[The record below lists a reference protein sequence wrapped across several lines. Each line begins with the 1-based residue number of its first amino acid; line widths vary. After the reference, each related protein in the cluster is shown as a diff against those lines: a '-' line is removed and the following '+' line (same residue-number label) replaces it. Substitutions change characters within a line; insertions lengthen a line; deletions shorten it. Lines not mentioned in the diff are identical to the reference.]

1 MIFGKKWVL
10 LPVLAVAL
18 PSFAQ
23 TEASLG
29 YRVEADVNVSAGEY
43 APMWMTSNRY
53 GLASERPNSGWLRA
67 GVTYDQPLKRNWRV
81 GAGLDLAGTLN
92 NGAVPDRAG
101 FVVQQAYAD
110 VSWKM
115 LTLSIGSKER
125 GNFPLDKDERLSS
138 GMMVEGMNARPVPQC
153 GGRSG
158 SICRWDSRATGCR

>member
-1 MIFGKKWVL
+1 MIFGKKWAL

-92 NGAVPDRAG
+92 MAA
-101 FVVQQAYAD
+101 
-110 VSWKM
+110 
-115 LTLSIGSKER
+115 
-125 GNFPLDKDERLSS
+125 
-138 GMMVEGMNARPVPQC
+138 ARVAPPV
-153 GGRSG
+153 
-158 SICRWDSRATGCR
+158 

>member
-1 MIFGKKWVL
+1 MIFGKKWAL

-81 GAGLDLAGTLN
+81 GAGLDLAGPAEQRGGAGPGQVRGAAGVCGCVVEDADAEYRKQGAGKFFRWTRM
-92 NGAVPDRAG
+92 NGSAA
-101 FVVQQAYAD
+101 A
-110 VSWKM
+110 
-115 LTLSIGSKER
+115 
-125 GNFPLDKDERLSS
+125 
-138 GMMVEGMNARPVPQC
+138 
-153 GGRSG
+153 
-158 SICRWDSRATGCR
+158 

>member
-1 MIFGKKWVL
+1 MGAAASSGSGL
-10 LPVLAVAL
+10 
-18 PSFAQ
+18 
-23 TEASLG
+23 ASLG
-29 YRVEADVNVSAGEY
+29 YRVEACVNVSSGEY

-92 NGAVPDRAG
+92 NGAVPDRAR

-138 GMMVEGMNARPVPQC
+138 GM
-153 GGRSG
+153 
-158 SICRWDSRATGCR
+158 RWKV